1 MIVPSVK
8 DIPVCP
14 ATASAAA
21 TRVTARRF
29 QIALI
34 TPMFGGGVETRT
46 NDRDFPIR
54 PTAIRGQ
61 LQFWWRATVGAQ
73 CAGPK
78 ELRDAQSA
86 IWGSTACASR
96 VHVLVENVVCD
107 DPESC
112 ADFSWNSTARGGR
125 GVWRIRWRFPFDVED
140 SALPYALFPFQGEP
154 PPDRSAKAAEPPSVC
169 IRRASFRLVVRCPA
183 DLWGQVEPAIWA
195 WVNFGGMGS
204 RTRRGCGAIRCD
216 DLAPKNHQ
224 DLMERLKPF
233 VQTPS
238 DPCDWPTL
246 ATTILIGNRQAD
258 PILAWN
264 QVIKAFRD
272 FRQGEGVGR
281 NPGNEPNRPG
291 RSRWPEP
298 ETLREIRELGANRQ
312 RSGHQRLKHIPA
324 DAFPRAELGMPI
336 VFHFQGRGNPPP
348 EPRDAVLYPCPGA
361 DGKPRGRMASPLILK
376 PLALANGDTIPLMV
390 RLTTRPLAGVDLR
403 CGEKPLSL
411 PPTTVVRDAKL
422 SAYDN
427 SPLAGSCE
435 GSALAAFLAFART
448 KGFEEVPR

>member
-1 MIVPSVK
+1 MIVPSFR

-14 ATASAAA
+14 AIPSAPSMGE
-21 TRVTARRF
+21 TRRY

-46 NDRDFPIR
+46 NDGDFPIR

-154 PPDRSAKAAEPPSVC
+154 PPPDRSAKAAEPPSVC
-169 IRRASFRLVVRCPA
+169 IRRASFRLVVRCPL
-183 DLWGQVEPAIWA
+183 DLWEEVEPAIWG
-195 WVNFGGMGS
+195 WVNFGGLGS

-224 DLMERLKPF
+224 DLMEKLKPF
-233 VQTPS
+233 VQAPS
-238 DPCDWPTL
+238 DPRDWPTL
-246 ATTILIGNRQAD
+246 AMTILFGNKQTD

-264 QVIKAFRD
+264 QVIRLFRD

-281 NPGNEPNRPG
+281 NPGKQPNRPG

-298 ETLREIRELGANRQ
+298 ETLREIRELGADRQ
-312 RSGHQRLKHIPA
+312 RSGHQRLKDIPA

-348 EPRDAVLYPCPGA
+348 EPRDAVLYPCPGP
-361 DGKPRGRMASPLILK
+361 DGKPRERMASPLVLK
-376 PLALANGDTIPLMV
+376 PLALGSGDTIPLIV
-390 RLTTRPLAGVDLR
+390 RLRTPPLAGIDLR
-403 CGEKPLSL
+403 CGEKPLPL
-411 PPTTVVRDAKL
+411 PPATVVRDAKL
-422 SAYDN
+422 SAYEN

-435 GSALAAFLAFART
+435 GSALAAFLGFARSR
-448 KGFEEVPR
+448 GFEEVPR